1 MDTNYLF
8 GVSRGLAD
16 MVHAD
21 EGEEDGYDDMPP
33 LVEDIEYRVF
43 KSKL

>member
-1 MDTNYLF
+1 LDTNYLF

-16 MVHAD
+16 MMRAD
-21 EGEEDGYDDMPP
+21 EGEENGYDDMPP
-33 LVEDIEYRVF
+33 LVEDIEYKVF